1 MVSCRYVVVSL
12 TLRVPD
18 EYGTESFQYEDKTA
32 LTTVSKRMTRKR
44 KLQVADC
51 EQSELNSKW
60 IKEFKSEYV
69 RSCALIMMG
78 V

>member
-1 MVSCRYVVVSL
+1 M
-12 TLRVPD
+12 TM
-18 EYGTESFQYEDKTA
+18 
-32 LTTVSKRMTRKR
+32 VSKRMTRKR

-69 RSCALIMMG
+69 RSKETDDKETPKPATEEDKARP

>member
-1 MVSCRYVVVSL
+1 M
-12 TLRVPD
+12 T
-18 EYGTESFQYEDKTA
+18 TA
-32 LTTVSKRMTRKR
+32 SKRMTRKR

-69 RSCALIMMG
+69 RSYALIMMG
-78 V
+78 VWSQL

>member
-1 MVSCRYVVVSL
+1 M
-12 TLRVPD
+12 T
-18 EYGTESFQYEDKTA
+18 TA
-32 LTTVSKRMTRKR
+32 SKRMTRKR

-69 RSCALIMMG
+69 PG
-78 V
+78 VTEDQTPGIAWGKAPKTQGD

>member
-1 MVSCRYVVVSL
+1 MWMACQRPSVLRTRQSACR
-12 TLRVPD
+12 
-18 EYGTESFQYEDKTA
+18 EA
-32 LTTVSKRMTRKR
+32 
-44 KLQVADC
+44 

-78 V
+78 VQSQFIIVADQTPGIAWGKAPKTQGD

>member
-1 MVSCRYVVVSL
+1 
-12 TLRVPD
+12 
-18 EYGTESFQYEDKTA
+18 
-32 LTTVSKRMTRKR
+32 LTTASKRKTRKR

-78 V
+78 GWSQLMIVADQTPGIAWGKAPKTRGD